1 MAFEENTRKQIGSY
15 IEDHLADWEWHQT
28 RFSIISDDTLK
39 DRLADEFMSARYIYK
54 LLEGMAADDW
64 LLRAQIRIQI
74 LSYASIY
81 EAVIHHILFE
91 DFKSHPEVIGLTEF
105 KMKKIISIPANK
117 LKSLEQAL
125 EHDGKA
131 IIPTYE
137 GIGRTDTTKVR
148 FDKKAECAQKLGL
161 IDDWLKDE
169 IIEFYEA
176 RNAIHIHAEIRK
188 SLDYQLDLSKRAY
201 RRMEP
206 FIEQITNNHS
216 KVVAGSV

>member
-1 MAFEENTRKQIGSY
+1 
-15 IEDHLADWEWHQT
+15 
-28 RFSIISDDTLK
+28 
-39 DRLADEFMSARYIYK
+39 
-54 LLEGMAADDW
+54 
-64 LLRAQIRIQI
+64 
-74 LSYASIY
+74 
-81 EAVIHHILFE
+81 
-91 DFKSHPEVIGLTEF
+91 
-105 KMKKIISIPANK
+105 
-117 LKSLEQAL
+117 
-125 EHDGKA
+125 
-131 IIPTYE
+131 
-137 GIGRTDTTKVR
+137 
-148 FDKKAECAQKLGL
+148 L